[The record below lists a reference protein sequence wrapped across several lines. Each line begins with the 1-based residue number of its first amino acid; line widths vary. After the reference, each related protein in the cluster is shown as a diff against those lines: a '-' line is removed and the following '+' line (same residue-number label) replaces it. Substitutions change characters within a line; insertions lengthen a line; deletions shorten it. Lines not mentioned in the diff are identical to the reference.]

1 MKNYRENELKWYVF
15 AYLLLL
21 IGIRSPELF
30 STENTDWLSNIEK
43 LLSSTLL
50 AGMICTLSFVF
61 DCLYTA
67 TLKEVLLFLGFTTM
81 PGKTIFTRISQG
93 KINDV
98 RFEIKEAQE
107 SYKEI
112 ISNLPFDKK
121 PKEKYENSKWYA
133 LSREHEK
140 DPRVETAHRDFLLCR
155 DLYTTTIT
163 MLVLTAF
170 GMIFKIIQFS
180 WFPIGYLVAMLVL
193 TSFAAHSK
201 AYRFVN
207 SVIAVDLN
215 PKTKKE
221 KATE

>member
-1 MKNYRENELKWYVF
+1 MKNYRENELKWYIF
-15 AYLLLL
+15 SYLLLL

-30 STENTDWLSNIEK
+30 STGNTDWLSNIEK

-50 AGMICTLSFVF
+50 AGVICTLSFVF

-67 TLKEVLLFLGFTTM
+67 TQKEALLFLGFTTM

-93 KINDV
+93 EINDV
-98 RFEIKEAQE
+98 RFEIKKAQE

-112 ISNLPFDKK
+112 ISNLPSDKK

-163 MLVLTAF
+163 MLVLTAV

-201 AYRFVN
+201 AHRFVN

-215 PKTKKE
+215 PKSKKE
-221 KATE
+221 KAT